1 MTIEK
6 LTKKSISSKN
16 AIWHAMT
23 IKKPVII
30 VETEVKRANLMKS
43 PNLDFPG
50 VLFALIVF
58 A

>member
-23 IKKPVII
+23 IKQLVIL
-30 VETEVKRANLMKS
+30 VDAKVKRAKLMKS

>member
-1 MTIEK
+1 MMIEK
-6 LTKKSISSKN
+6 LTKKSISSKI
-16 AIWHAMT
+16 AIWHTMT
-23 IKKPVII
+23 IKLLVIL
-30 VETEVKRANLMKS
+30 VDAKVKRANLMKS

>member
-6 LTKKSISSKN
+6 LTKKSISSKI
-16 AIWHAMT
+16 AMWHAMT
-23 IKKPVII
+23 IKQLVIL
-30 VETEVKRANLMKS
+30 VDAKVKRANLRKS

>member
-6 LTKKSISSKN
+6 LTKKSISSKI
-16 AIWHAMT
+16 AMWHAMT
-23 IKKPVII
+23 IKQLVIL
-30 VETEVKRANLMKS
+30 VDAKVKRANLMKS